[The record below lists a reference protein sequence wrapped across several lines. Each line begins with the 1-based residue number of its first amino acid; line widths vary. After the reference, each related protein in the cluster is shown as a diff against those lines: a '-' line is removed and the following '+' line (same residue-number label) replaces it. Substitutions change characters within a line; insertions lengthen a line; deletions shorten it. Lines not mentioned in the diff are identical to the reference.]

1 MSEKVTVSIF
11 GREYTITGGNSQEKV
26 IKVAAHV
33 DSKMREIDEATGN
46 VMSQAALA
54 ILSSVNI
61 ADDYFTIREELDQSK
76 QLCEQLE
83 GDTQHYIQLWDE
95 AKKAF
100 LEYKEENT
108 AIQKQ
113 KEELLLEITRKDKEL
128 QTLSLGKE
136 NFDEEV
142 RQRTKEKINQVEESY
157 KELENNYFDL
167 QMENIRLKSEIDRL
181 KKA

>member
-1 MSEKVTVSIF
+1 
-11 GREYTITGGNSQEKV
+11 
-26 IKVAAHV
+26 
-33 DSKMREIDEATGN
+33 MREIDEATGN